1 MTPIGLRAPGRVAAP
16 GEFLQSGNTTPA
28 CRTRWNFLECEL
40 NDSRSGLELRDAEI
54 FDLAVQRREADVQQF
69 SRFLA
74 ILVSVL
80 EHAGDMLFFELI
92 D

>member
-1 MTPIGLRAPGRVAAP
+1 M
-16 GEFLQSGNTTPA
+16 
-28 CRTRWNFLECEL
+28 RTYE
-40 NDSRSGLELRDAEI
+40 SRSGLELRDAEI
-54 FDLAVQRREADVQQF
+54 FDLAVERGEADVQEF

>member
-1 MTPIGLRAPGRVAAP
+1 MTSIGLRASGKVAAA

-28 CRTRWNFLECEL
+28 ICRRWNSVKVRTY
-40 NDSRSGLELRDAEI
+40 DSRSELELRDAKI
-54 FDLAVQRREADVQQF
+54 FDLAVERREADVQEF